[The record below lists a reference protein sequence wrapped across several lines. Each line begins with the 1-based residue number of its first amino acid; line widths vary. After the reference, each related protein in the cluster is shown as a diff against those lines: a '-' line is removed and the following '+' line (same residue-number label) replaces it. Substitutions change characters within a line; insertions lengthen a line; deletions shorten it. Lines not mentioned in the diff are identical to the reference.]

1 MRAKIFISVFLFMG
15 FGEALLSPKEIEA
28 RLQSLELAKS
38 EFEVEIDSL
47 RLSDTKL
54 NKEVN
59 QLKTQVAELLESK
72 CESEMDK
79 ANQTLENVCGMTEDV
94 QDQAECEYGQI
105 THNIFETF
113 F

>member
-1 MRAKIFISVFLFMG
+1 MRAKTFIFLFLFMS

-54 NKEVN
+54 NQEVN
-59 QLKTQVAELLESK
+59 QLKTQVAKLLESK
-72 CESEMDK
+72 CEIKMDE
-79 ANQTLENVCGMTEDV
+79 ANQTHENVHDMTKDYLQE
-94 QDQAECEYGQI
+94 QAECEYQM
-105 THNIFETF
+105 FWRK
-113 F
+113 